1 MGDQMRQWLSFPAG
15 AVLALCLF
23 VAPDGAFGLSH
34 TTSTALSLE
43 PGSFVAL
50 TGNQQNY
57 PPGTEIHGAFDDV
70 GQLVLEDFFVPTI
83 DADINTRFIF
93 DVVPDT
99 IRATVFQDGTVET
112 EEFLITITRQAQGSP
127 DAGPSPF
134 PFVLTTGS
142 VTRGPCGQAAP
153 LTSNGTALDFN
164 TGTATMIGSVCIHEL
179 GDNTAYDQVFSI
191 LLAGTF
197 DPVPTPVP
205 EPSTAALLALGLLAT
220 LRAARSTCGK

>member
-1 MGDQMRQWLSFPAG
+1 MYPSWNFPVA
-15 AVLALCLF
+15 AILVAFVL
-23 VAPDGAFGLSH
+23 VAPDAAFALSH
-34 TTSTALSLE
+34 TTSTTFSLE

-50 TGNQQNY
+50 TGNQTNY
-57 PPGTEIHGAFDDV
+57 PAGTELHGEFDEA
-70 GQLVLEDFFVPTI
+70 GRLVLGDFFVPTI

-99 IRATVFQDGTVET
+99 ISATVLQDGTVET
-112 EEFLITITRQAQGSP
+112 EEFLVTITRQAQGSP
-127 DAGPSPF
+127 DAGPTPF
-134 PFVLTTGS
+134 PFLLTTGS

-153 LTSNGTALDFN
+153 LTSSGTPLNFN
-164 TGTATMIGSVCIHEL
+164 TGTATFIGSVCIHEL
-179 GDNTAYDQVFSI
+179 GDNTGFDQVFSI

-220 LRAARSTCGK
+220 LRAARSTRGK